1 MAVARKSGLK
11 ACLSQN
17 LMTFLASVQRLVAGH
32 FGEKAVNLGEQKF
45 VVRWVLDKSLSA
57 IASADSTPL

>member
-1 MAVARKSGLK
+1 VAAARKSGLK

-17 LMTFLASVQRLVAGH
+17 LLTFWSSVQRLVAGH

-45 VVRWVLDKSLSA
+45 VMEFVLVALGYSDFK
-57 IASADSTPL
+57 